1 MAEQDSQQTALM
13 MIQLHGLQAQA
24 IAQER
29 VTQMRQQGNAA
40 GFDHWQRVHSAICE
54 FRRTAPSGNAM
65 ARVH

>member
-1 MAEQDSQQTALM
+1 